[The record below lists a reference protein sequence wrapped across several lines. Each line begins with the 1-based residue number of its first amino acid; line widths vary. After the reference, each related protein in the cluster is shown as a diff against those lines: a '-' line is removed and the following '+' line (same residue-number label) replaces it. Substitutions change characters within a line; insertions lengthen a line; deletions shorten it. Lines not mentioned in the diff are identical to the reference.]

1 MTRFHKTIG
10 NLAVALVLVGLTT
23 GAHGYTGGG
32 VMNDRVAGIQFSGRV
47 ICTRCTVAE
56 ARKAPLDKWDNHL
69 YRITRGQE
77 QAVIEIEW
85 ISNPWRWNQ
94 LVTTPHLQLRGVDS
108 LFEQLTAVASRGK
121 KVEVSGMLSS
131 TQTLDMRT
139 VTILE

>member
-1 MTRFHKTIG
+1 MRTG
-10 NLAVALVLVGLTT
+10 AAAVLLLVSLIT
-23 GAHGYTGGG
+23 GAHGYTGEGIL
-32 VMNDRVAGIQFSGRV
+32 NDRVAGMQFSGRV

-56 ARKAPLDKWDNHL
+56 ARKTLLDKWDNHL

-85 ISNPWRWNQ
+85 ISNPWRWNR
-94 LVTTPHLQLRGVDS
+94 LVTTPHLQLRGADS
-108 LFEQLTAVASRGK
+108 LFQQLTTVASRGK

-131 TQTLDMRT
+131 TQTLDMHK